1 LGVTKQLL
9 VFLATLVLFA
19 QANHALAQ
27 NDGLRDPLATHC
39 GPPFYPI
46 EAARYEL
53 EGTTWLAVD
62 LDDAGRP
69 SQVRLHRGSGW
80 KVLDDM
86 ALRILKN
93 CRFDPAGDS
102 QVRRRDIKM
111 AYKWALAPSA
121 EKAVAASLVA
131 GSCQASDRF
140 SAFRALSGDVTGSE
154 GVLVRFLVDPAGKP
168 FGIKFESDTPPASQ
182 QAGAAWLASCSFT
195 PAQGKAGPARGQLY
209 GRLIPKTV

>member
-1 LGVTKQLL
+1 MTKQLL
-9 VFLATLVLFA
+9 SFAAALALSAL
-19 QANHALAQ
+19 ANPALAQ

-39 GPPFYPI
+39 AAPIFPI

-53 EGTTWLAVD
+53 AGTTWLAVD
-62 LDDAGRP
+62 LDDDGRP
-69 SQVRLHRGSGW
+69 GNVRLHRGSGW

-86 ALRILKN
+86 ALRGLKT
-93 CRFDPAGDS
+93 CRFDPAGDP

-111 AYKWALAPSA
+111 AYQWKLGPSG
-121 EKAVAASLVA
+121 ERGTPAALVA
-131 GSCQASDRF
+131 GSCQASERF

-154 GVLVRFLVDPAGKP
+154 GLLVRFLVDPAGKP
-168 FGIKFESDTPPASQ
+168 FGIKFENDTTPADQ

-195 PAQGKAGPARGQLY
+195 PARGKAGPAPGNLY

>member
-1 LGVTKQLL
+1 VTKQLL
-9 VFLATLVLFA
+9 SFAAALALSAL
-19 QANHALAQ
+19 ANPALAQ

-39 GPPFYPI
+39 GAPVYPI

-53 EGTTWLAVD
+53 AGTTWLAVD
-62 LDDAGRP
+62 LDDDGRP
-69 SQVRLHRGSGW
+69 GNVRLHRSSGW

-86 ALRILKN
+86 AVRGLKT
-93 CRFDPAGDS
+93 CRFDPAGDP

-111 AYKWALAPSA
+111 AYKWALGPSG
-121 EKAVAASLVA
+121 EQGTPAALVA

-168 FGIKFESDTPPASQ
+168 FRIKFENDTPPADQ
-182 QAGAAWLASCSFT
+182 QAGAAWLESCSFT
-195 PAQGKAGPARGQLY
+195 PARGKAGPAPGNLY

>member
-1 LGVTKQLL
+1 MTIQSLS
-9 VFLATLVLFA
+9 FAAALALSAL
-19 QANHALAQ
+19 ANPALAQ
-27 NDGLRDPLATHC
+27 NDGLRDPLAKQC
-39 GPPFYPI
+39 SAPVYPI

-62 LDDAGRP
+62 LNDDGSP
-69 SQVRLHRGSGW
+69 GKVRLHRGSGW
-80 KVLDDM
+80 KVLDEM
-86 ALRILKN
+86 AVRGLKT
-93 CRFDPAGDS
+93 CRFDPAGDP

-111 AYKWALAPSA
+111 AYKWALGASGEQGTP
-121 EKAVAASLVA
+121 AALVA

-168 FGIKFESDTPPASQ
+168 FGIKFENDTPSATQ
-182 QAGAAWLASCSFT
+182 QAGATYLASCSFT
-195 PAQGKAGPARGQLY
+195 PAQGKAGPVPGNLY